1 MWSTDGQPW
10 IAANVYL
17 REMAP
22 IKNWSE
28 ATIARK
34 AADLRHLA
42 QWLSTEGRTFW
53 DPEVRLGG
61 KLMVAFRDSLFGKRA
76 TGNRNRGQALQAST
90 IRQIMRE
97 AFDLCSYW
105 KAGAESI
112 RGSRTLLVKSRWKRK
127 ALPPAFSIRVI
138 PTRRGEQS
146 LTLVE
151 VKSVWTYL
159 YEDCRPPRRWG
170 RGLSKREWQLRMAFW
185 ARDCMIWALLISTGL
200 RRGEVPGVMLHDVKA
215 YDGAGWWV
223 HLVDPREHLGG
234 SPKRASVAS
243 YGAKFKTGSR
253 DVMVWF
259 QDWFHAAFSNWL
271 AWRSLLVGM
280 SGAPDHEMLLVS
292 KRGNGTKVGSPLTY
306 DGLRRFFD
314 QINTAVGPFS
324 GDAGT
329 PPFFITAHVVRH
341 TLESILQASGV
352 PIFFRQAT
360 FGHRRPETTA
370 NYGTVY
376 RTDMIRAQEAFRAHL
391 NDGLERE

>member
-1 MWSTDGQPW
+1 MLERRITELWSTDGQPW

-28 ATIARK
+28 TTISRK
-34 AADLRHLA
+34 AADLRHFA
-42 QWLSTEGRTFW
+42 QWLSAEGRTFW

-76 TGNRNRGQALQAST
+76 KGNRSRGQALQAST

-112 RGSRTLLVKSRWKRK
+112 RGSRTLLGKSRWKRK
-127 ALPPAFSIRVI
+127 ALPPAFSLRVI

-146 LTLVE
+146 LTLDE
-151 VKSVWTYL
+151 VKAVWAHL

-170 RGLSKREWQLRMAFW
+170 RELSKAEWQLRMAFW

-215 YDGAGWWV
+215 YEGAGWWV

-243 YGAKFKTGSR
+243 YGAKFKTGSFALTGDNTVVLTR
-253 DVMVWF
+253 SDDHDDSAVSMFLAFLEADMHEKPGNVRPVP
-259 QDWFHAAFSNWL
+259 QDLL
-271 AWRSLLVGM
+271 ARARILVEGIAVDLE
-280 SGAPDHEMLLVS
+280 AP
-292 KRGNGTKVGSPLTY
+292 
-306 DGLRRFFD
+306 
-314 QINTAVGPFS
+314 
-324 GDAGT
+324 
-329 PPFFITAHVVRH
+329 
-341 TLESILQASGV
+341 
-352 PIFFRQAT
+352 
-360 FGHRRPETTA
+360 
-370 NYGTVY
+370 
-376 RTDMIRAQEAFRAHL
+376 L
-391 NDGLERE
+391 NPDDS